1 MESDKVVV
9 LFGARQTGKTTLINR
24 LTEKLSLKILAI
36 NADELRYLDIL
47 SSRDVSKMKLLVEGY
62 DILYIDEAQRIPDA
76 GINLKILYDNFPGLK
91 IILTGSSSLELAS
104 KTKEALTGRTISY
117 NLYPLSWQELEDQY
131 KLVEMESRLEEFLI
145 YGSYP
150 DIVTTPGASMKQRK
164 LRELTSSYLYK
175 DILELTSIRNSRK
188 IADLLR
194 LIAFQAGSQVST
206 TELASSLQ
214 MSKETVASYIDLL
227 EKSFVLFRLQGFS
240 RNLRKEVTKMDK
252 LFFFDLGIRNALINN
267 FNPLYLRQDSGQL
280 WENYMLI
287 ERLKYLSNN
296 DITANLFFWRTY
308 SGTEIDLIEEKEGSL
323 YAYEFK
329 YGTKISK
336 EPSPWAKAYPGSSF
350 KTINTKNF
358 RSLIS

>member
-1 MESDKVVV
+1 
-9 LFGARQTGKTTLINR
+9 
-24 LTEKLSLKILAI
+24 
-36 NADELRYLDIL
+36 
-47 SSRDVSKMKLLVEGY
+47 
-62 DILYIDEAQRIPDA
+62 
-76 GINLKILYDNFPGLK
+76 
-91 IILTGSSSLELAS
+91 
-104 KTKEALTGRTISY
+104 
-117 NLYPLSWQELEDQY
+117 
-131 KLVEMESRLEEFLI
+131 
-145 YGSYP
+145 
-150 DIVTTPGASMKQRK
+150 
-164 LRELTSSYLYK
+164 
-175 DILELTSIRNSRK
+175 
-188 IADLLR
+188 
-194 LIAFQAGSQVST
+194 
-206 TELASSLQ
+206 

-336 EPSPWAKAYPGSSF
+336 VPSPWLKAYPESSF
-350 KTINTKNF
+350 KIINAKNY
-358 RSLIS
+358 RSFIS